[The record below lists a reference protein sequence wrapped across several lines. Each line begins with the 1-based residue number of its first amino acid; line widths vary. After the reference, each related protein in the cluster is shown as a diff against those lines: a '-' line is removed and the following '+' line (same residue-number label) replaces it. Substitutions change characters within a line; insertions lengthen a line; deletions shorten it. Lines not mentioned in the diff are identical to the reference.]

1 MECIKRHYVLALVIS
16 MSLLGPVCPLL
27 EAKEAQADVQLQQVS
42 LFKNGLGFFVSQ
54 VACPDKKNSFSFIP
68 AAAPSHGTFWVSY
81 PAKVK
86 LEGLN
91 AKEIDA
97 AQTIEATTISE
108 LLKANVGGTVK
119 LWCLEKDEPIEG
131 TIKYFP
137 EDRAAPRPDP
147 YLPGRAGYG
156 DRSYI
161 GYVPSFSQSHL
172 MVIETNK
179 TEVAVDPATVRRAE
193 FTGDKP
199 KKTFVRKN
207 KSMQL
212 DVRLN
217 APAGGEKLIVSYLAK
232 GITWAPSYMVDIA
245 DSNKARIS
253 AQAAV
258 INEACDLNDVTVQLV
273 TGFPNLQFADVVSPL
288 ALKEDLAQF
297 LQALIRGQ
305 SERGRAPVMANVMAQ
320 SMEYGGRAGGEI
332 MPAYGAAEAGK
343 VAEDLFVYP
352 VRKVNLAKGQVGY
365 LPLFTESVP
374 YKHIYQ
380 WNIPDYIN
388 EEERYSY
395 DRRREGGEQKEEV
408 WHCLRLENTTK
419 VPWTTAPAETFQ
431 DGLILGQDT
440 LNYTP
445 VSGQATL
452 RITQAVNVKAEQ
464 RELETDRKRDALQ
477 LYGDHFDLIT
487 VEGKLSVSNFQQK
500 AVTVEITKTLSG
512 EVKSSQPEAKTE
524 SLAKGLRRMNALRK
538 LTWTIELGPQE
549 TKPLSYVYEVYV
561 RR

>member
-1 MECIKRHYVLALVIS
+1 MECIKRHYVLALVIG
-16 MSLLGPVCPLL
+16 MSLSGPVCSIL
-27 EAKEAQADVQLQQVS
+27 EAKEAQPDVQLQQVS

-54 VACPDKKNSFSFIP
+54 VTCPDKKNSFSFVP

-86 LEGLN
+86 LESLN

-97 AQTIEATTISE
+97 AETIEAATISE

-119 LWCLEKDEPIEG
+119 LWCLEKEEPIEG
-131 TIKYFP
+131 TIKCFS
-137 EDRAAPRPDP
+137 EDRARPRPDP
-147 YLPGRAGYG
+147 YSPGRANYG
-156 DRSYI
+156 ERDYA
-161 GYVPSFSQSHL
+161 PPFSQSHL

-179 TEVAVDPATVRRAE
+179 AEVAVDPATVRRAE

-199 KKTFVRKN
+199 KKSFVRKN

-212 DVRLN
+212 DVKLN

-297 LQALIRGQ
+297 LQALTRGQ
-305 SERGRAPVMANVMAQ
+305 SERGSVSVMSNVMTQRAEF
-320 SMEYGGRAGGEI
+320 SGRAREEM
-332 MPAYGAAEAGK
+332 MPAYGAAQVGK

-352 VRKVNLAKGQVGY
+352 VKKVHLAKGQVGY

-380 WNIPDYIN
+380 WNIRDYID

-395 DRRREGGEQKEEV
+395 EQRQRERSEPDEQV

-419 VPWTTAPAETFQ
+419 VPWTTAPAEIVQ

-440 LNYTP
+440 LNYTA
-445 VSGQATL
+445 VTGQATL

-487 VEGKLSVSNFQQK
+487 VEGKLSVANFQQK
-500 AVTVEITKTLSG
+500 AITVEITKTLSG
-512 EVKSSQPEAKTE
+512 EVKSSQPEAKSET
-524 SLAKGLRRMNALRK
+524 LARGLRRMNALRK

-549 TKPLSYVYEVYV
+549 TKPLSYIYEVYV